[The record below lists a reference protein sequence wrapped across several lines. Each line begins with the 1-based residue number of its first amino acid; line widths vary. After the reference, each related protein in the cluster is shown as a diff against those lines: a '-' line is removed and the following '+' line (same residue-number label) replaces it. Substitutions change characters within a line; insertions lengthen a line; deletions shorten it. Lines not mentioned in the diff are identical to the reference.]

1 MAEETKSLEVQE
13 QEQLPSEETERMRD
27 CPCFIPR
34 ADIFETN
41 DHYTVIL
48 DMPGVNEESIDVTLE
63 KRTLTIN
70 GYYDIKAPEGYSLA
84 MSEYRVGDYERRF
97 RITDQIDRDKIDAVY
112 QNGVLRLTLPKA
124 EEAKPQKID
133 VKAGA

>member
-1 MAEETKSLEVQE
+1 
-13 QEQLPSEETERMRD
+13 
-27 CPCFIPR
+27 
-34 ADIFETN
+34 
-41 DHYTVIL
+41 
-48 DMPGVNEESIDVTLE
+48 
-63 KRTLTIN
+63 
-70 GYYDIKAPEGYSLA
+70 